1 MKYKFTKKITA
12 MLATILVVVI
22 FLTIPASAIE
32 WNGST
37 GGGGGGGDTS
47 NASGDYSI
55 PYTGNYAVGY
65 RFSRI
70 DYYGVTKNNPIDI
83 LCSTFTSAN
92 YPVNNNNSSISGGNG
107 YSRAKSA
114 EWFNT
119 KYNKVS
125 LQARMYNPDARG
137 TTSKT
142 LANVYTDTDVL
153 GGATLPPRISE
164 IEATVMSGSVLDNV
178 CKKLGMSGGTTDLQ
192 NGDKILVEPIF
203 LMKMVSTD
211 YAMTI
216 SEVGMFGG
224 HMFGW
229 DKPDST
235 KGDSGSYGFIAEFL
249 NQIWP
254 STLYNTDTKFWNAG
268 YDASVN
274 TGGPA
279 SNAKGLISFRNL
291 LLYGFGVGF
300 AYNNSN
306 PPTTPV
312 DLYPTGV
319 DWFTDAGG
327 TNKVSILTE
336 GNTYYPKFI
345 FYNNGSIAVNVNIDV
360 YDCTSKSY
368 DCNVGTVIGA
378 NSYYGVMGN
387 AVTVNK
393 NLYFGPDSVGYS
405 SYDYNQNLLTYKLYI
420 YLNDTNATES
430 NTSNNSMVHNSKFS
444 PIQPSMSQYFLDDE
458 NSGSSW
464 ITNAVNNKII
474 YSGQEV
480 KGRVDFLNRS
490 SFSLNI
496 VDWAK
501 AALGLESNNTY
512 NYLNPPGTSS
522 QNALHGSGA
531 SWTNITGKFRAKNV
545 PVDVSS
551 NNSTQK
557 TLYLLSAAGEKSYLN
572 ATGTNISNLDLLA
585 NNLEINSKYKSKS
598 RSMTC
603 FFKLQ
608 FIAKFINAK
617 IHYRRNI
624 SII

>member
-12 MLATILVVVI
+12 ILAVVLAAAI
-22 FLTIPASAIE
+22 FLTIPVSAIE
-32 WNGST
+32 VTGNGS
-37 GGGGGGGDTS
+37 GGGSSSTTSGGSYALPVLGSSTSNCAGYRLTVITAKGERRTDTNTIDVYCSNSDFANHIKNNTVYYSSKLYYKTELSSGFISGGGTKRD
-47 NASGDYSI
+47 I
-55 PYTGNYAVGY
+55 GNTK
-65 RFSRI
+65 FS
-70 DYYGVTKNNPIDI
+70 
-83 LCSTFTSAN
+83 SSAAIW
-92 YPVNNNNSSISGGNG
+92 NSSIPQDSVQMTNSATSGVPYFKTTSGLGVLDSLLTKMGLSGTGALENG
-107 YSRAKSA
+107 
-114 EWFNT
+114 
-119 KYNKVS
+119 NKV
-125 LQARMYNPDARG
+125 L
-137 TTSKT
+137 
-142 LANVYTDTDVL
+142 
-153 GGATLPPRISE
+153 I
-164 IEATVMSGSVLDNV
+164 
-178 CKKLGMSGGTTDLQ
+178 
-192 NGDKILVEPIF
+192 EPIF
-203 LMKMVSTD
+203 LLK
-211 YAMTI
+211 
-216 SEVGMFGG
+216 
-224 HMFGW
+224 
-229 DKPDST
+229 
-235 KGDSGSYGFIAEFL
+235 IA
-249 NQIWP
+249 
-254 STLYNTDTKFWNAG
+254 NTE
-268 YDASVN
+268 Y
-274 TGGPA
+274 
-279 SNAKGLISFRNL
+279 L
-291 LLYGFGVGF
+291 LTVTEIGLYGFNMFGDVVPASSGNTGSWANIAYYTNAYWPMSCRITEDLSYSGTPIWYAAGTLSKSNRGSFGDLVRRGYGVAF
-300 AYNNSN
+300 AYNNTN
-306 PPTTPV
+306 PPTVPV

-319 DWFTDAGG
+319 EWFTDAGG
-327 TNKVSILTE
+327 TNEVSVLTE

-420 YLNDTNATES
+420 YLNDTNATEA
-430 NTSNNSMVHNSKFS
+430 NTTNNSMVHNSKFT

-464 ITNAVNNKII
+464 ITDAVNNKII

-480 KGRVDFLNRS
+480 KGRVDLLNRS

-501 AALGLESNNTY
+501 AALGLESNNIY

-531 SWTNITGKFRAKNV
+531 SWTNITGKFRAKNI

-585 NNLEINSKYKSKS
+585 SNLEINSKYKSKS